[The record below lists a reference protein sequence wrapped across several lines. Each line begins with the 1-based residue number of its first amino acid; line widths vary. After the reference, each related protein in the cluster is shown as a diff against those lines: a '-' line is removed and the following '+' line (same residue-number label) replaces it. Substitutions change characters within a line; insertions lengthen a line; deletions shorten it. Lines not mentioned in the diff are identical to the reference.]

1 MKGLL
6 KKIKNKSPK
15 VKNLLLKYFL
25 LWSREANKKTTIQKK
40 GSIKKDNI
48 LDNKKNTWLI
58 MINFVEITISTI
70 IIILC

>member
-25 LWSREANKKTTIQKK
+25 LLSKEANNKTTIQKK

-48 LDNKKNTWLI
+48 LDNKKNT
-58 MINFVEITISTI
+58 
-70 IIILC
+70 